1 MATVQRID
9 DARAAGALADLLN
22 GDARKRPVVVITI
35 PSARDEPWIDVDEVA
50 HEAGELADVY
60 LMPTSDITWEF
71 SHRMSHGTQVYGGAG
86 RVYPVGHEWLTDLQR
101 SPLRFAW
108 SERDGEKATQ
118 QLISDMFR
126 MAAAA
131 GLLHSKPTRYL
142 REVDAVVRWVVAGRA
157 LVEVGNPLPATI
169 AEELTVDDVPI
180 DRLVAPGQTVKGW
193 LDPETNR
200 VDVTRSL
207 STSDEAL
214 AAYSIGDVVLAKVT
228 GVDERTA
235 ELLLY
240 PETTTPPVVVPVQ
253 IEDVTANPFDDLR
266 LLMTEGDVVAARV
279 RTVGPAWS
287 LVLRDV
293 DDDEPITPAPSL
305 LPGGP
310 PWLVEDIDEP
320 ASAEESAP
328 LPPPTPSTPAGDHA
342 AGLAESTA
350 VPASPVRQPAPV
362 PGPRP
367 IPRPAPANAPASS
380 SQPTASTKAL
390 LLQIDGQK
398 AEINRLR
405 REEAALRG
413 QLNASSD
420 EREQLRFLYE
430 QAERRANRAENELK
444 SARARLR
451 KAGSAKVVPSA
462 EEAPRFADREQG
474 FKYLV
479 LTQWASRTIPTE
491 QTARPL
497 PDYVLGPNFL
507 DSLDA
512 LEGVKPQKVAD
523 VVFEIVT
530 GRAPEIEGRKV
541 HRLRT
546 GSGGSDPYRVRGDGA
561 VAWRASLQV
570 NSASARR
577 IHYWILPDG
586 GYEIDSV
593 AIHDDIGV

>member
-22 GDARKRPVVVITI
+22 GDARKRPVVVVTI
-35 PSARDEPWIDVDEVA
+35 PSARDEPWIDVNEVA

-60 LMPTSDITWEF
+60 LMPTSDISWEF
-71 SHRMSHGTQVYGGAG
+71 SHRMADGTQVYGGAG

-131 GLLHSKPTRYL
+131 GLLHSKPRRYL

-169 AEELTVDDVPI
+169 AEELTVEDVPI

-207 STSDEAL
+207 STADEAL
-214 AAYSIGDVVLAKVT
+214 ATYSIGDVVLAKVT

-240 PETTTPPVVVPVQ
+240 PETTTPPVVVLVQ
-253 IEDVTANPFDDLR
+253 IEDVTTNPFDDLR
-266 LLMTEGDVVAARV
+266 LLMTEGEVVAARV
-279 RTVGPAWS
+279 RTFGPAWS

-293 DDDEPITPAPSL
+293 DDDEPVLPAPSL

-310 PWLVEDIDEP
+310 PWLVEDIDEA
-320 ASAEESAP
+320 ASTEESAP

-350 VPASPVRQPAPV
+350 VPAPPGRQPAPV

-367 IPRPAPANAPASS
+367 IPRPTPAPASG

-390 LLQIDGQK
+390 LLQIDGHK

-420 EREQLRFLYE
+420 EREQLRFLYD

-444 SARARLR
+444 SAKARLR
-451 KAGSAKVVPSA
+451 KAGNTKASATP
-462 EEAPRFADREQG
+462 EDGPRFADPEQG
-474 FKYLV
+474 FRYLV
-479 LTQWASRTIPTE
+479 LSQWAKRTIPSE
-491 QTARPL
+491 QAERPL
-497 PDYVLGPNFL
+497 PGYLIGPRFL
-507 DSLDA
+507 DSLAD
-512 LEGVKPQKVAD
+512 LEGIKIEKVAD
-523 VVFEIVT
+523 VVFEVVT
-530 GRAPEIEGRKV
+530 GRAPQIAGREM
-541 HRLRT
+541 HHLRT
-546 GSGGSDPYRVRGDGA
+546 GTGGDDPIRVRADGA

-570 NSASARR
+570 KTASARR
-577 IHYWILPDG
+577 IHYWELPSG
-586 GYEIDSV
+586 QFELARV
-593 AIHDDIGV
+593 AVHDDYDI